1 LSVPRDNVVYELGL
15 FSGVLGP
22 ERCFFVTPRGSSIHL
37 PSDLAGITAGD
48 YDPNRSDRNLQAA
61 VGPFCGKVRIKLSAL
76 GFSLGE
82 IPDEIHELAV
92 KFECCDWI
100 NDMKVRVA
108 QKQSIFD
115 QMKSLYSRRLVNKN
129 MFLRGRGVG
138 INAAL
143 AAAIV
148 SNPQVGDDKLL
159 LTIQADMVPRGVAQH
174 VMVNAIDELDR
185 ARRITPAQRS
195 ALVQWAE
202 SFPGQDASLAP
213 RINAI
218 KTR

>member
-1 LSVPRDNVVYELGL
+1 
-15 FSGVLGP
+15 
-22 ERCFFVTPRGSSIHL
+22 
-37 PSDLAGITAGD
+37 
-48 YDPNRSDRNLQAA
+48 
-61 VGPFCGKVRIKLSAL
+61 
-76 GFSLGE
+76 
-82 IPDEIHELAV
+82 
-92 KFECCDWI
+92 
-100 NDMKVRVA
+100 M
-108 QKQSIFD
+108 
-115 QMKSLYSRRLVNKN
+115 
-129 MFLRGRGVG
+129 G